1 MNESNQI
8 QGQVSQQ
15 MLDDAAAYAE
25 DNYEEVLSLSKVQA
39 KMLLKFFGID
49 EAEQK
54 LWDWLRFHDEEY
66 LQSLQDPHNYCR
78 VIMLERSASLI
89 GTWKLLQMM
98 KEKGSCNE
106 AV

>member
-1 MNESNQI
+1 
-8 QGQVSQQ
+8 
-15 MLDDAAAYAE
+15 MLDDAAAYFE
-25 DNYEEVLSLSKVQA
+25 DNYEQVLLLSKIRANV
-39 KMLLKFFGID
+39 LLELYDID
-49 EAEQK
+49 EAEK
-54 LWDWLRFHDEEY
+54 ALWDWLRFHDEEY
-66 LQSLQDPHNYCR
+66 LKSLQDPHNYCR